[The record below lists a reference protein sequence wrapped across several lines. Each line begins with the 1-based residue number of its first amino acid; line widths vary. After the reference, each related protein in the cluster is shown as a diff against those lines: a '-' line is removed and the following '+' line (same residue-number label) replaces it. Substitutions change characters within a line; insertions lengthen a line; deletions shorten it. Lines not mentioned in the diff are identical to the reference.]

1 MNEIWKGELLLPAVP
16 PECKDTHCYQ
26 RQPWYPVAATTVP
39 TNIVREQQESLETGS
54 PSKCGD
60 GTPPNDGTSSTLE
73 LTPGSGN
80 STGSSTGSSG
90 SGGCCGKKK
99 GEGKRARIVC
109 YEEAPEHL
117 QFNPFIRTGYRTY
130 LSMRLCLESVFW
142 WTNETVN
149 IWSHIFGLFVFVALA
164 YNDLAML
171 QIQAGPSDKL
181 IVGMLLVS
189 FQVCMILSSVYHTF
203 SCHSATSYDRLL
215 TFDLFG
221 IALSLLAI
229 FMSGIYYAFWCNL
242 PLRNFYM
249 LTIGIIFAGAMVLQ
263 IPRLQVPSH
272 VKMVAFVAWA
282 AYGIVP
288 TLHWYYVMGG
298 AESTMVQLFIPRV
311 LVMYALSG
319 VAFLI
324 YVAKIPERWYVGRFD
339 CIGHSHN
346 LWHIIVLAA
355 LYYWHNSG
363 MKYVEFRMIHGCAA
377 GVQMA

>member
-1 MNEIWKGELLLPAVP
+1 MNEIWKAGELLLP
-16 PECKDTHCYQ
+16 PEGKGTSHCYQ
-26 RQPWYPVAATTVP
+26 RQPWYPVAAPAPTDP
-39 TNIVREQQESLETGS
+39 TNIVREQESLETGS
-54 PSKCGD
+54 KPSGKCGAD
-60 GTPPNDGTSSTLE
+60 ATSSTLE
-73 LTPGSGN
+73 LTTS
-80 STGSSTGSSG
+80 SSSTGSSG
-90 SGGCCGKKK
+90 GCCGSKQNRDRK
-99 GEGKRARIVC
+99 ARIVS

-164 YNDLAML
+164 YNDLEML
-171 QIQAGPSDKL
+171 QIQAGPSDRL
-181 IVGMLLVS
+181 IVGMLLFS

-249 LTIGIIFAGAMVLQ
+249 LTIGVIFAGAMILQ

-272 VKMVAFVAWA
+272 LKMVAFVAWA